1 MPRKQGGSRLR
12 ILTMTEL
19 STAQQEIARNNE
31 RAILRSLAVV
41 TQKRVSELAGI
52 SETKLSRIKDG
63 DLEMFCAVLAALSLK
78 LVPTDVHTVSEAE
91 YLFMA
96 EQMVRR
102 YQAIIEKETE
112 NG

>member
-1 MPRKQGGSRLR
+1 MGKSLPRKQGGSRLR

-63 DLEMFCAVLAALSLK
+63 DLEMF
-78 LVPTDVHTVSEAE
+78 
-91 YLFMA
+91 MA